1 VHGNKFRPN
10 KPPMPC
16 HIEFKVLKDSEP
28 SCHSTSIYTEKC
40 NESSEIANTIPKLTE
55 QSSLDIKNP
64 VNE

>member
-1 VHGNKFRPN
+1 
-10 KPPMPC
+10 MPC

-40 NESSEIANTIPKLTE
+40 NESSEIANTIPELTE

-64 VNE
+64 VND